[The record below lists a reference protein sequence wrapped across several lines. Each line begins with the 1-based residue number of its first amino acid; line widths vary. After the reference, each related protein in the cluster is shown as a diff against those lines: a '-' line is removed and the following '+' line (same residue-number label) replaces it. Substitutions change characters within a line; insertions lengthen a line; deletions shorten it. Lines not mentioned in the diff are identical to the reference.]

1 MSRSREANKGAN
13 CPVRQWQ
20 INNPEAFRAMIERR
34 SKNAGRKK
42 GCFDGMTLA
51 QSQEATAKAKAE
63 AKIIVEYL
71 MKNDPTLEEQYAKEA
86 METVVELMRT
96 PGDKQSRLAAAKT
109 LLEYTKAKP
118 STKSEVTI
126 NKAEAFLE
134 EVLRKEES
142 EE

>member
-1 MSRSREANKGAN
+1 
-13 CPVRQWQ
+13 
-20 INNPEAFRAMIERR
+20 MIERR
-34 SKNAGRKK
+34 NKNAGRKK
-42 GCFDGMTLA
+42 GCFDGMTHQ
-51 QSQEATAKAKAE
+51 QSIEASAKAKAE
-63 AKIIVEYL
+63 AKLIVEK
-71 MKNDPTLEEQYAKEA
+71 MIEKDPTLEETYAKEA

-134 EVLRKEES
+134 EVLRS
-142 EE
+142 ENGPEAT